1 MPDRDPE
8 TGGQRGR
15 VRETNKMGRGT
26 KRPTQG
32 DLEPWGHKDPQERE
46 RQERQRQREIFFKP
60 SAREAQKDEVRDT
73 QRHKEGQRESTDVM
87 EWMRHILYPSR
98 GAGRR
103 YALTLLHLCHESEAI
118 TCQREILQSTP
129 KPDQPLV
136 P

>member
-1 MPDRDPE
+1 MTYLLDTCVISE
-8 TGGQRGR
+8 AM
-15 VRETNKMGRGT
+15 K
-26 KRPTQG
+26 KRP
-32 DLEPWGHKDPQERE
+32 DP
-46 RQERQRQREIFFKP
+46 
-60 SAREAQKDEVRDT
+60 
-73 QRHKEGQRESTDVM
+73 DVM

-103 YALTLLHLCHESEAI
+103 YAPTLLHLCHESEAI